1 MESPLVVRF
10 AADVEISKG
19 GDGRTVRGIL
29 VPWNQPAVVRDAH
42 GPSGRVEVYTEAIA
56 RGAFPDAVANPG
68 RVKFLAHHQRTQNPL
83 GRASLLR
90 DDAAGLYGELYVSRT
105 VAGDEALELIN
116 DGVLD
121 AFSVGFIPGAS
132 RMDGTVYV
140 RDEGQLQEASVV
152 TFPAYSGAQI
162 LGTRSDD
169 LNPDDA
175 DADGDA
181 DGTGELSEVESS
193 GDPSGDEADRFAG
206 LTPAAR
212 TRVLSLLDLG
222 VNP

>member
-1 MESPLVVRF
+1 MESPLAVRF
-10 AADVEISKG
+10 VADVEISST

-29 VPWNQPAVVRDAH
+29 VPWNQPAVVRDHH
-42 GPSGRVEVYTEAIA
+42 GPSGRLEVYTEAID

-83 GRASLLR
+83 GRAAMLR

-105 VAGDEALELIN
+105 TAGDEVLELIN

-121 AFSVGFIPGAS
+121 AFSVGFVPGAS
-132 RMDGTVYV
+132 RLDGDIYV
-140 RDEGQLQEASVV
+140 RTSATLQEASVV
-152 TFPAYSGAQI
+152 TFPAYAGAQI
-162 LGTRSDD
+162 LGTRSED
-169 LNPDDA
+169 LNPEGGESA
-175 DADGDA
+175 DAPGA
-181 DGTGELSEVESS
+181 GEPSEVDRS
-193 GDPSGDEADRFAG
+193 GDPSGDATRPTG
-206 LTPAAR
+206 LIPAAR